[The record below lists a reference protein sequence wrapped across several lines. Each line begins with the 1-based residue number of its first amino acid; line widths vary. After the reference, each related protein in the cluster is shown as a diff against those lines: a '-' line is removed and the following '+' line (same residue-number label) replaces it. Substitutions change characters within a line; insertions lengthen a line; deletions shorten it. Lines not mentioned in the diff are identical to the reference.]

1 MTIFK
6 TYWKIVKKNIGIII
20 LYTVMLLVFGTMN
33 LKANK
38 NSFEFISSKPDII
51 IVNNSSGI
59 ITDNLISYLKT
70 NANVKNITNENDI
83 DDAVFF
89 RDANYVIYI
98 PKDFE
103 TKLES
108 GKEVN
113 IDIKTNNS
121 YDSYIAS
128 ELLNRYL
135 DVFSKYMNL
144 YNDKILAIQKLDNT
158 LNKKADVVIENKTSL
173 NSKTSLFYNF
183 SSYSIMAIV
192 IYIICL
198 VLSSFNDEKISKRTN
213 VSGMNYKTFNNYLY
227 ISSFTFTFIIFIVY
241 LILSFL
247 ILKSSILNINGILY
261 GLNMFIFFI
270 VSFTMAILI
279 SNLVKSK
286 GAISGVVN
294 VISLG
299 SAFLCGAFIPV
310 KYMPS
315 FALKIAHIFPTFYFI
330 DNNEYIASIQNFDK
344 ASYDFVLKNFIIMI
358 VFIIFFLILN
368 TLVTRFK
375 RKVN

>member
-59 ITDNLISYLKT
+59 VTDNLISYLKT
-70 NANVKNITNENDI
+70 NANVKNITDENDI

-98 PKDFE
+98 PKEFE
-103 TKLES
+103 NKIEN
-108 GKEVN
+108 GKEFN

-128 ELLNRYL
+128 ELLNKYL

-158 LNKKADVVIENKTSL
+158 LNKKADVVIESKTNL

-198 VLSSFNDEKISKRTN
+198 VLSSFNDEKISKRTS

-261 GLNMFIFFI
+261 SLNMFIFFI

-330 DNNEYIASIQNFDK
+330 DNNEYITSIQNFDK
-344 ASYDFVLKNFIIMI
+344 ASYEFVLKNFIIMI
-358 VFIIFFLILN
+358 IFVMIFLILN
-368 TLVTRFK
+368 SLVTRFK

>member
-70 NANVKNITNENDI
+70 NANVKNITDENDI

-98 PKDFE
+98 PKEFE
-103 TKLES
+103 NKIEN
-108 GKEVN
+108 GKEFN

-158 LNKKADVVIENKTSL
+158 LNKKASVVIESKTNL

-261 GLNMFIFFI
+261 SLNMFIFFI
-270 VSFTMAILI
+270 VSFTMSILI

-344 ASYDFVLKNFIIMI
+344 ASYEFVLKNFIIMI

>member
-98 PKDFE
+98 PKEFE
-103 TKLES
+103 NKIEN
-108 GKEVN
+108 GKEFN

-128 ELLNRYL
+128 ELLNKYL

-158 LNKKADVVIENKTSL
+158 LNKKASVVIESKTNL

-198 VLSSFNDEKISKRTN
+198 VLSSFNDEKISKRTS

-227 ISSFTFTFIIFIVY
+227 ISSFSFTFIIFIVY

-344 ASYDFVLKNFIIMI
+344 ASYEFVLKNFIIMI

>member
-98 PKDFE
+98 PKEFE
-103 TKLES
+103 NKIEN
-108 GKEVN
+108 GKEFN

-158 LNKKADVVIENKTSL
+158 LNKKADVVIENKTNL

-247 ILKSSILNINGILY
+247 ILKSNILNINGILY
-261 GLNMFIFFI
+261 SLNMFIFFI
-270 VSFTMAILI
+270 VSFTMSILI

-330 DNNEYIASIQNFDK
+330 DNNEYIASLQNFDK
-344 ASYDFVLKNFIIMI
+344 VSYEFVLKNFIIMI

>member
-6 TYWKIVKKNIGIII
+6 TYRKIVKKNIGIII

-70 NANVKNITNENDI
+70 NANVKNITDENDI

-98 PKDFE
+98 PKEFE
-103 TKLES
+103 NKIEN
-108 GKEVN
+108 GKEFN
-113 IDIKTNNS
+113 IDIKTNDS

-128 ELLNRYL
+128 ELLNKYL

-158 LNKKADVVIENKTSL
+158 LNKKASVVIESKTNL

-198 VLSSFNDEKISKRTN
+198 VLSSFNDEKINKRTS

-261 GLNMFIFFI
+261 SLNMFIFFI

-330 DNNEYIASIQNFDK
+330 DNNEYIASLQNFDK
-344 ASYDFVLKNFIIMI
+344 ASYEFVLKNFIIMI
-358 VFIIFFLILN
+358 IFVMIFLILN
-368 TLVTRFK
+368 SLVTRFK

>member
-1 MTIFK
+1 MTVFK

-70 NANVKNITNENDI
+70 NANVKNITDENDI

-108 GKEVN
+108 GKEFN

-158 LNKKADVVIENKTSL
+158 LNKKASVVIESKTNL

-330 DNNEYIASIQNFDK
+330 DNNEYIASLQNFDK
-344 ASYDFVLKNFIIMI
+344 ASYDFVLKNFIIMT

>member
-70 NANVKNITNENDI
+70 NANVKNITDENDI

-98 PKDFE
+98 PKEFE
-103 TKLES
+103 NKIEN
-108 GKEVN
+108 GKEFN

-128 ELLNRYL
+128 ELLNKYL

-173 NSKTSLFYNF
+173 NTKTSLFYNF

-198 VLSSFNDEKISKRTN
+198 VLSSFNDEKISKRTS

-261 GLNMFIFFI
+261 SLNMFIFFI

-330 DNNEYIASIQNFDK
+330 DNNEYIASLQNFDK
-344 ASYDFVLKNFIIMI
+344 ASYKFVLKNFIIMI
-358 VFIIFFLILN
+358 IFIIFFLILN

>member
-38 NSFEFISSKPDII
+38 NSFEYISSKPDII

-59 ITDNLISYLKT
+59 ITDTLISYLKT
-70 NANVKNITNENDI
+70 NANVKNITDENDI

-98 PKDFE
+98 PKEFE
-103 TKLES
+103 NKIEN
-108 GKEVN
+108 GKEFN

-128 ELLNRYL
+128 ELLNKYL

-158 LNKKADVVIENKTSL
+158 LNKKASVIIENKTNL

-198 VLSSFNDEKISKRTN
+198 VLSSFNDEKISKRTS

-247 ILKSSILNINGILY
+247 ILKSTILNINGILY
-261 GLNMFIFFI
+261 SLNMFIFFI

-330 DNNEYIASIQNFDK
+330 DNNEYITSIQNFDK
-344 ASYDFVLKNFIIMI
+344 VSYEFVLKNFIIMI
-358 VFIIFFLILN
+358 IFIIFFLILN

>member
-38 NSFEFISSKPDII
+38 NSFEYISSKPDII

-70 NANVKNITNENDI
+70 NANVKNITDENDI

-98 PKDFE
+98 PKEFE
-103 TKLES
+103 NKIEN
-108 GKEVN
+108 GKEFN

-128 ELLNRYL
+128 ELLNKYL

-158 LNKKADVVIENKTSL
+158 LNKKASVVIESKTNL

-198 VLSSFNDEKISKRTN
+198 VLSSFNDEKISKRTS

-261 GLNMFIFFI
+261 SLNMFIFFI

-330 DNNEYIASIQNFDK
+330 DNNEYIASLQNFDK
-344 ASYDFVLKNFIIMI
+344 ASYEFVLKNFIIMI
-358 VFIIFFLILN
+358 IFIIFFLILN

>member
-98 PKDFE
+98 PKEFE
-103 TKLES
+103 NKIEN
-108 GKEVN
+108 GKEFN

-158 LNKKADVVIENKTSL
+158 LNKKASVIIENKTSL

-261 GLNMFIFFI
+261 SLNMFIFFI

-330 DNNEYIASIQNFDK
+330 DNNEYIASIKNFDK

-368 TLVTRFK
+368 TLVARFK

>member
-33 LKANK
+33 LKTNK
-38 NSFEFISSKPDII
+38 NSFEYVSSKPDII

-70 NANVKNITNENDI
+70 NANVKNITDETDI

-103 TKLES
+103 SKLES

-128 ELLNRYL
+128 ELLNKYL

-144 YNDKILAIQKLDNT
+144 YNDKVLAIQKLDNT
-158 LNKKADVVIENKTSL
+158 LNKKAGVVIENKTNL

-247 ILKSSILNINGILY
+247 ILKSNILNINGFLY
-261 GLNMFIFFI
+261 SLNMFIFFI

-330 DNNEYIASIQNFDK
+330 DNNEYFASLQNFDK
-344 ASYDFVLKNFIIMI
+344 ASYEFVLKNFIIMI
-358 VFIIFFLILN
+358 LFIIFFLILN
-368 TLVTRFK
+368 TLLTRFK

>member
-70 NANVKNITNENDI
+70 NANVKNITDENDI

-98 PKDFE
+98 PKEFE
-103 TKLES
+103 NKIEN
-108 GKEVN
+108 GKEFN

-158 LNKKADVVIENKTSL
+158 LNKKASVVIESKTNL

-241 LILSFL
+241 LILSVL

-261 GLNMFIFFI
+261 SLNMFIFFI

-330 DNNEYIASIQNFDK
+330 DNNEYIASLQNFDK
-344 ASYDFVLKNFIIMI
+344 ASYEFVLKNFIIMI

>member
-70 NANVKNITNENDI
+70 NANVKNITDENDI

-98 PKDFE
+98 PKEFE
-103 TKLES
+103 NKIEN
-108 GKEVN
+108 GKEFN

-128 ELLNRYL
+128 ELLNKYL

-158 LNKKADVVIENKTSL
+158 LNKKVDVVIESKTSL

-198 VLSSFNDEKISKRTN
+198 VLSSFNDEKISKRTS

-227 ISSFTFTFIIFIVY
+227 MSSFTFTFIIFIVY

-261 GLNMFIFFI
+261 SLNMFIFFI

-330 DNNEYIASIQNFDK
+330 DNNEYIASLQNFDK
-344 ASYDFVLKNFIIMI
+344 VSYEFVLKNFIIMI
-358 VFIIFFLILN
+358 IFVMIFLILN
-368 TLVTRFK
+368 SLVTRFK

>member
-98 PKDFE
+98 PKEFE
-103 TKLES
+103 NKIEN
-108 GKEVN
+108 GKEFN

-158 LNKKADVVIENKTSL
+158 LNKKASVVIESKTNL

-261 GLNMFIFFI
+261 SLNMFIFFI

-344 ASYDFVLKNFIIMI
+344 VSYEFVLKNFIIMI

>member
-1 MTIFK
+1 MTVFK

-70 NANVKNITNENDI
+70 NANVKNITDENDI

-98 PKDFE
+98 PKEFE
-103 TKLES
+103 NKIEN
-108 GKEVN
+108 GKEFN

-128 ELLNRYL
+128 ELLNKYL

-198 VLSSFNDEKISKRTN
+198 VLSSFNDEKISKRTG

-261 GLNMFIFFI
+261 SLNMFIFFI

-330 DNNEYIASIQNFDK
+330 DNNEYIASLQNFDK
-344 ASYDFVLKNFIIMI
+344 ASYEFVLKNFIIMI
-358 VFIIFFLILN
+358 IFTIFFLILN

-375 RKVN
+375 RKAN

>member
-59 ITDNLISYLKT
+59 VTDNLISYLKT
-70 NANVKNITNENDI
+70 NANVKNITDENDI

-98 PKDFE
+98 PKEFE
-103 TKLES
+103 NKIEN
-108 GKEVN
+108 GKEFN

-128 ELLNRYL
+128 ELLNKYL

-144 YNDKILAIQKLDNT
+144 YHDKILAIQKLDNT
-158 LNKKADVVIENKTSL
+158 LNKKADVVIESKTNL

-261 GLNMFIFFI
+261 SLNMFIFFI

-344 ASYDFVLKNFIIMI
+344 ASYEFVLKNFIIMI

>member
-70 NANVKNITNENDI
+70 NANVKNITDENDI

-98 PKDFE
+98 PKEFE
-103 TKLES
+103 NKIEN
-108 GKEVN
+108 GKEFN

-158 LNKKADVVIENKTSL
+158 LNKKASVVIESKTNL

-261 GLNMFIFFI
+261 SLNMFIFFI

-358 VFIIFFLILN
+358 IFIIFFLILN

>member
-70 NANVKNITNENDI
+70 NANVKNITDENDI

-98 PKDFE
+98 PKEFE
-103 TKLES
+103 NKIEN
-108 GKEVN
+108 GKEFN

-128 ELLNRYL
+128 ELLNKYL

-158 LNKKADVVIENKTSL
+158 LNKKADVVIESKTNL

-198 VLSSFNDEKISKRTN
+198 VLSSFNDEKISKRTS

-261 GLNMFIFFI
+261 SLNMFIFFI

-330 DNNEYIASIQNFDK
+330 DNNEYIVSLQNFDK
-344 ASYDFVLKNFIIMI
+344 ASYEFVLKNFIIMI
-358 VFIIFFLILN
+358 IFVMIFLILN
-368 TLVTRFK
+368 SLVTRFK

>member
-70 NANVKNITNENDI
+70 NANVKNITDENDI

-98 PKDFE
+98 PKEFE
-103 TKLES
+103 NKIEN
-108 GKEVN
+108 GKEFN

-158 LNKKADVVIENKTSL
+158 LNKKADVVIENKTNL

-261 GLNMFIFFI
+261 SLNMFIFFI

-286 GAISGVVN
+286 DAISGVVN

>member
-158 LNKKADVVIENKTSL
+158 LNKKASVVIESKTNL

-261 GLNMFIFFI
+261 SLNMFIFFI

>member
-1 MTIFK
+1 MTVFK

-70 NANVKNITNENDI
+70 NANVKNITDENDI

-98 PKDFE
+98 PKEFE
-103 TKLES
+103 NKIEN
-108 GKEVN
+108 GKEFN

-128 ELLNRYL
+128 ELLNKYL

-158 LNKKADVVIENKTSL
+158 LNKKADVVIESKTNL

-198 VLSSFNDEKISKRTN
+198 VLSSFNDEKISKRTS

-261 GLNMFIFFI
+261 SLNMFIFFI

-330 DNNEYIASIQNFDK
+330 DNNEYIASLQNFDK
-344 ASYDFVLKNFIIMI
+344 SSYEFVLKNFIIMI
-358 VFIIFFLILN
+358 IFVMIFLILN
-368 TLVTRFK
+368 SLVTRFK

>member
-98 PKDFE
+98 PKEFE
-103 TKLES
+103 NKIEN
-108 GKEVN
+108 GKEFN

-213 VSGMNYKTFNNYLY
+213 VSGMSYKTFNNYLY

-344 ASYDFVLKNFIIMI
+344 ASYEFVLKNFIIMI

>member
-98 PKDFE
+98 PKEFE
-103 TKLES
+103 NKIEN
-108 GKEVN
+108 GKEFN

-330 DNNEYIASIQNFDK
+330 DNNEYIASLQNFDK

>member
-98 PKDFE
+98 PKEFE
-103 TKLES
+103 NKIEN
-108 GKEVN
+108 GKEFN

-158 LNKKADVVIENKTSL
+158 LNKKASVVIESKTNL

-213 VSGMNYKTFNNYLY
+213 VSGMSYKTFNNYLY

-330 DNNEYIASIQNFDK
+330 DNNEYIASLQNFDK
-344 ASYDFVLKNFIIMI
+344 ASYEFVLKNFIIMI

>member
-158 LNKKADVVIENKTSL
+158 LNKKADVVIENKTNL

-261 GLNMFIFFI
+261 SLNMFIFFI

-330 DNNEYIASIQNFDK
+330 DNNEYFASIQNFDK
-344 ASYDFVLKNFIIMI
+344 ASYEFVLKNFIIMI

-368 TLVTRFK
+368 TLVTRLK

>member
-1 MTIFK
+1 MTVFK

-98 PKDFE
+98 PKEFE
-103 TKLES
+103 NKIEN
-108 GKEVN
+108 GKEFN

-128 ELLNRYL
+128 ELLNKYL

-158 LNKKADVVIENKTSL
+158 LNKKADVVIENKTNL

-330 DNNEYIASIQNFDK
+330 DNNEYIASLQNFDK
-344 ASYDFVLKNFIIMI
+344 ASYDFVLKNFIIMT

>member
-70 NANVKNITNENDI
+70 NANVKNITDENDI

-158 LNKKADVVIENKTSL
+158 LNKKASVVIESKTNL

-330 DNNEYIASIQNFDK
+330 DNNEYIASLQNFDK
-344 ASYDFVLKNFIIMI
+344 ASYDFVLKNFIIMT

>member
-70 NANVKNITNENDI
+70 NANVKNITDENDI

-98 PKDFE
+98 PKEFE
-103 TKLES
+103 NKIEN
-108 GKEVN
+108 GKEFN

-158 LNKKADVVIENKTSL
+158 LNKKASVVIESKTNL

-198 VLSSFNDEKISKRTN
+198 VLSSFNDEKMSKRTN

-344 ASYDFVLKNFIIMI
+344 VSYEFVLKNFIIMI

-368 TLVTRFK
+368 TLVARFK

>member
-70 NANVKNITNENDI
+70 NANVKNITDENDI

-103 TKLES
+103 TKFES
-108 GKEVN
+108 GKEFN

-158 LNKKADVVIENKTSL
+158 LNKKASVVIESKTNL

-261 GLNMFIFFI
+261 SLNMFIFFI

-344 ASYDFVLKNFIIMI
+344 ASYEFVLKNFIIMI

>member
-20 LYTVMLLVFGTMN
+20 LYTVMLLVFGTLN

-38 NSFEFISSKPDII
+38 NSFEYISSKPDII

-70 NANVKNITNENDI
+70 NANVKNITDENDI

-98 PKDFE
+98 PKEFE
-103 TKLES
+103 NKIEN
-108 GKEVN
+108 GKEFN

-128 ELLNRYL
+128 ELLNKYL

-144 YNDKILAIQKLDNT
+144 YNDKILAIQKLNNT
-158 LNKKADVVIENKTSL
+158 LNKKASVVIENKTNL

-198 VLSSFNDEKISKRTN
+198 VLSSFNDEKISKRTG

-261 GLNMFIFFI
+261 SLNMFIFFI

-310 KYMPS
+310 KYMLS

-330 DNNEYIASIQNFDK
+330 DNNEYIASLQNFDK
-344 ASYDFVLKNFIIMI
+344 ASYEFVLKNFIIMI
-358 VFIIFFLILN
+358 IFTIFFLILN

-375 RKVN
+375 RKAN

>member
-70 NANVKNITNENDI
+70 NANVKNITDDNDI

-98 PKDFE
+98 PKEFE
-103 TKLES
+103 NKIEN
-108 GKEVN
+108 GKEFN

-213 VSGMNYKTFNNYLY
+213 VSGINYKTFNNYLY

-330 DNNEYIASIQNFDK
+330 DNNEYIASLQNFDK
-344 ASYDFVLKNFIIMI
+344 ASYEFVLKNFIIMI

>member
-70 NANVKNITNENDI
+70 NANVKNITDENDI
-83 DDAVFF
+83 DDAIFF

-98 PKDFE
+98 PKEFE
-103 TKLES
+103 NKIEN
-108 GKEVN
+108 GKEFN

-128 ELLNRYL
+128 ELLNKYL

-173 NSKTSLFYNF
+173 NTKTSLFYNF

-198 VLSSFNDEKISKRTN
+198 VLSSFNDEKISKRTS
-213 VSGMNYKTFNNYLY
+213 VSGMNYKTFNKYLY

-247 ILKSSILNINGILY
+247 ILKSSILNINGFLY
-261 GLNMFIFFI
+261 SLNMFIFFI

-330 DNNEYIASIQNFDK
+330 DNNEYIASLQNFDK
-344 ASYDFVLKNFIIMI
+344 ASYEFVLKNLIIMI
-358 VFIIFFLILN
+358 IFVMIFLILN

-375 RKVN
+375 RKAN

>member
-1 MTIFK
+1 MTVFK

-70 NANVKNITNENDI
+70 NANVKNITDENDI

-98 PKDFE
+98 PKEFE
-103 TKLES
+103 NKIEN
-108 GKEVN
+108 GKEFN

-128 ELLNRYL
+128 ELLNKYL

-158 LNKKADVVIENKTSL
+158 LNKKASVVIESKTNL

-213 VSGMNYKTFNNYLY
+213 VSGMSYKTFNNYLY

-261 GLNMFIFFI
+261 SLNMFIFFI

-344 ASYDFVLKNFIIMI
+344 ASYDFVLKNFIIMT

-368 TLVTRFK
+368 TLVTRLK

>member
-98 PKDFE
+98 PKEFE
-103 TKLES
+103 NKIEN
-108 GKEVN
+108 GKEFN

-158 LNKKADVVIENKTSL
+158 LNKKASVIIENKTSL

-261 GLNMFIFFI
+261 SLNMFIFFI

-330 DNNEYIASIQNFDK
+330 DNNEYIASLQNFDK
-344 ASYDFVLKNFIIMI
+344 VSYDFVLKNFIIMI

>member
-70 NANVKNITNENDI
+70 NANVKNITDENDI

-98 PKDFE
+98 PKEFE
-103 TKLES
+103 NKIEN
-108 GKEVN
+108 GKEFN

-128 ELLNRYL
+128 ELLNKYL

-144 YNDKILAIQKLDNT
+144 YNDKTLAIQKLDNT
-158 LNKKADVVIENKTSL
+158 LNKKADVVIESKTNL

-198 VLSSFNDEKISKRTN
+198 VLSSFNDEKISKRTS

-247 ILKSSILNINGILY
+247 ILKNSILNINGFLY
-261 GLNMFIFFI
+261 SLNMFIFFI

-310 KYMPS
+310 KYMLS

-330 DNNEYIASIQNFDK
+330 DNNEYIASLQNFDK
-344 ASYDFVLKNFIIMI
+344 ASYEFVLKNFIIMI
-358 VFIIFFLILN
+358 IFVMIFLILN
-368 TLVTRFK
+368 SLVTRFK

>member
-98 PKDFE
+98 PKEFE
-103 TKLES
+103 NKIEN
-108 GKEVN
+108 GKEFN

-128 ELLNRYL
+128 ELLNKYL

-158 LNKKADVVIENKTSL
+158 LNKKASVVIESKTNL

-213 VSGMNYKTFNNYLY
+213 VSGMSYKTFNNYLY

-330 DNNEYIASIQNFDK
+330 DNNEYIASLQNFDK
-344 ASYDFVLKNFIIMI
+344 ASYEFVLKNFIIMI

>member
-1 MTIFK
+1 MTVFK

-158 LNKKADVVIENKTSL
+158 LNKKASVIIENKTSL

-227 ISSFTFTFIIFIVY
+227 ISSFSFTFIIFIVY

-330 DNNEYIASIQNFDK
+330 DNNEYIASLQNFDK
-344 ASYDFVLKNFIIMI
+344 ASYEFVLKNFIIMI

>member
-98 PKDFE
+98 PKEFE
-103 TKLES
+103 NKIEN
-108 GKEVN
+108 GKEFN

-158 LNKKADVVIENKTSL
+158 LNKKASVIIENKTSL

-198 VLSSFNDEKISKRTN
+198 VLSSFNDEKISKRTS

-241 LILSFL
+241 LILSVL

-261 GLNMFIFFI
+261 SLNMFIFFI

-330 DNNEYIASIQNFDK
+330 DNNEYIASLQNFDK
-344 ASYDFVLKNFIIMI
+344 ASYEFVLKNFIIMI

>member
-1 MTIFK
+1 MTVFK

-70 NANVKNITNENDI
+70 NANVKNITDENDI

-98 PKDFE
+98 PKEFE
-103 TKLES
+103 NKIEN
-108 GKEVN
+108 GKEFN

-128 ELLNRYL
+128 ELLNKYL

-144 YNDKILAIQKLDNT
+144 YNDKTLAIQKLDNT
-158 LNKKADVVIENKTSL
+158 LNKKASVVIENKTNL
-173 NSKTSLFYNF
+173 NSRTSLFYNF

-198 VLSSFNDEKISKRTN
+198 VLSSFNDEKISKRTS

-261 GLNMFIFFI
+261 SLNMFIFFI

-330 DNNEYIASIQNFDK
+330 DNNEYIASLQNFDK
-344 ASYDFVLKNFIIMI
+344 ASYEFVLKNFIIMI
-358 VFIIFFLILN
+358 IFIIFFLILN

>member
-1 MTIFK
+1 MTVFK

-98 PKDFE
+98 PKEFE
-103 TKLES
+103 NKIQN
-108 GKEVN
+108 GKEFN

-270 VSFTMAILI
+270 VSFTIAILI

-330 DNNEYIASIQNFDK
+330 DNNEYIASLQNFDK
-344 ASYDFVLKNFIIMI
+344 ASYDFVLKNFIIMT

-368 TLVTRFK
+368 TLVTRLK